1 MLTANRGTHDDLK
14 TGGRKTM
21 YWVFSINLYTK
32 VERNKTSEDE
42 IVVAKKIK
50 KVRYNRR
57 CSEIEMRET

>member
-1 MLTANRGTHDDLK
+1 
-14 TGGRKTM
+14 M